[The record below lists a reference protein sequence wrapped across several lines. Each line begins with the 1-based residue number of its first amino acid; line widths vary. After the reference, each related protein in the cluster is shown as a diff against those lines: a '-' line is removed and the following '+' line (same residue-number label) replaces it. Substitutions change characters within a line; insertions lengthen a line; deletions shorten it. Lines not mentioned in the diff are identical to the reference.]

1 MIQGP
6 SRLPER
12 ASLDYLK
19 KLAKQ
24 RLRELRLADPGA
36 KLATAQLTIAREYG
50 FPSWRALKAEV
61 DKQRAP
67 QLDPFFRAVAERDFE
82 AMRRLLDEDPSLAN
96 ERHASGST
104 PLHEL
109 VGYPDM
115 VRLLLAKGAD
125 PNARDVGDNATPL
138 HFAAGSGAVESVRLL
153 LDAGADVH
161 GTGDVH
167 HADVIGWA
175 VGDGTHVHHDVVN
188 LLLERG
194 ARHHIFSAIAVGDVS
209 LVESL
214 IDEHPENLT
223 RRRSRFEQHQTP
235 LHFALSAPDGL
246 RTKPAQLEMAQLLI
260 DLGADVDAADD
271 QGRTPL
277 AIAMLHGDVD
287 AMRLLHA
294 AGAKEPAAADLSRVQ
309 PNVDEIRASMARQV
323 TPMLCVDDVPATVN
337 WFTSVGFSLDEYHP
351 NIAQMDWAALSLG
364 KVAIMVQGRGT
375 RPHNQI
381 ALWFMTTR
389 IEELYEVLKQRQLET
404 ARAKLAGDSSAG
416 TEIRFLENL
425 YEPFYGGKQF
435 TIADQNGFELVFQT
449 M

>member
-1 MIQGP
+1 MTHGP

-12 ASLDYLK
+12 ASLDFLK

-24 RLRELRLADPGA
+24 RLRELRLADPAA
-36 KLATAQLTIAREYG
+36 KLTTAQLIIAREYG

-61 DKQRAP
+61 DQQRAP
-67 QLDPFFRAVAERDFE
+67 QRDAFFRAVAERDFE
-82 AMRRLLDEDPSLAN
+82 AIRRLLDEDPSLAS

-161 GTGDVH
+161 GTGDAH

-175 VGDGTHVHHDVVN
+175 VGDGTHVHRDVVN

-194 ARHHIFSAIAVGDVS
+194 ARHHIFSAIAVGDLT

-214 IDEHPENLT
+214 VDEHPESLT

-235 LHFALSAPDGL
+235 LHFALAAPDGL

-287 AMRLLHA
+287 AMRLLQA
-294 AGAKEPAAADLSRVQ
+294 AGAKEPAAVDGSRVQ

-337 WFTSVGFSLDEYHP
+337 WFTSLGFSLDEYHP

-404 ARAKLAGDSSAG
+404 ARAKLAGDPSAG

-435 TIADQNGFELVFQT
+435 SITDQNGFELVFQT